1 MTGLFHDPEK
11 GFDASKI
18 LKKNSKKF
26 INYFLRLDYFM
37 IQRRGLMLVK
47 SLKLFSKVLRIFLCL
62 KFSQANLEKF

>member
-18 LKKNSKKF
+18 FKKKF

-62 KFSQANLEKF
+62 KFSQASLEKF